1 MTNEQND
8 SPFVQYKVQYGYPYP
23 TDFYNPVPAYPF
35 AAACRR
41 MLGKTGL
48 APLRAAVDIY
58 YNYTGQAGACYKFD
72 LVVHEATRHWRRKGK
87 YLTRFGSDRN
97 THAAHHAQYADSTL
111 VDSVRRIKEKQ
122 DKLTFSLEEAWG
134 YQTCTEVY
142 QPMPTDGVTDFEVAY
157 TPNQTE
163 YYEYCW
169 KQYQVQP
176 RPDWEELTFM
186 GSSIQSGSNIYLSSG
201 QLDPWRAA
209 GIQTK
214 PQGSSNSIIVR
225 IIENGAHHLD
235 LRASHPNDPPSVV
248 RVRREEKAVIR
259 EWIKEWHAKSDQ

>member
-1 MTNEQND
+1 
-8 SPFVQYKVQYGYPYP
+8 
-23 TDFYNPVPAYPF
+23 
-35 AAACRR
+35 
-41 MLGKTGL
+41 MLEKQTGL
-48 APLRAAVDIY
+48 AALRAAVDIY
-58 YNYTGQAGACYKFD
+58 YNYTGQAGACYKYD

-87 YLTRFGSDRN
+87 YLSRFGSDPSTN
-97 THAAHHAQYADSTL
+97 AAHHGRYADSSL
-111 VDSVRRIKEKQ
+111 VYSVRRIEEKQ
-122 DKLTFSLEEAWG
+122 IKSTISLEEAWG

-157 TPNQTE
+157 TPNKTA

-169 KQYQVQP
+169 NQYQVQP
-176 RPDWEELTFM
+176 RADWEELTFM

-214 PQGSSNSIIVR
+214 PNGSPDSIIVR

-235 LRASHPNDPPSVV
+235 LRASHPDDPPSVV
-248 RVRREEKAVIR
+248 RVRSEEKLAMGV
-259 EWIKEWHAKSDQ
+259 WIKEWRAKSGQ

>member
-1 MTNEQND
+1 
-8 SPFVQYKVQYGYPYP
+8 
-23 TDFYNPVPAYPF
+23 
-35 AAACRR
+35 
-41 MLGKTGL
+41 MLGKETGL
-48 APLRAAVDIY
+48 AALRAAVDIF
-58 YNYTGQAGACYKFD
+58 YNYTGQAGACYNYES
-72 LVVHEATRHWRRKGK
+72 VVHEATRHWRRKGK
-87 YLTRFGSDRN
+87 YVTRFGSDLN
-97 THAAHHAQYADSTL
+97 THAAHHDQNADLIL
-111 VDSVRRIKEKQ
+111 VDSVRRINEKQ
-122 DKLTFSLEEAWG
+122 NKLTLEEAWG

-157 TPNQTE
+157 TPNKTE
-163 YYEYCW
+163 YYESCW
-169 KQYQVQP
+169 NRYHVRP

-214 PQGSSNSIIVR
+214 PKGSPDSIIVR

-248 RVRREEKAVIR
+248 RVRREEKVGIR
-259 EWIKEWHAKSDQ
+259 KWMVEWRAKNDQ

>member
-1 MTNEQND
+1 
-8 SPFVQYKVQYGYPYP
+8 
-23 TDFYNPVPAYPF
+23 
-35 AAACRR
+35 
-41 MLGKTGL
+41 MLEKQTGL
-48 APLRAAVDIY
+48 AALRAAVDIY
-58 YNYTGQAGACYKFD
+58 YNYTGQAGACYKYD
-72 LVVHEATRHWRRKGK
+72 QVVHEATRHWRRKGK
-87 YLTRFGSDRN
+87 YLSRFGSDRTTN
-97 THAAHHAQYADSTL
+97 AVHHGLDADSSL

-122 DKLTFSLEEAWG
+122 IKLTISLEEAWG

-157 TPNQTE
+157 TPNKTA

-169 KQYQVQP
+169 SQYQVQP

-201 QLDPWRAA
+201 QLDPWRAS

-214 PQGSSNSIIVR
+214 PKGSPDSIIVR

-235 LRASHPNDPPSVV
+235 LRASHPDDPPSVV
-248 RVRREEKAVIR
+248 RVRSEEKLAMGV
-259 EWIKEWHAKSDQ
+259 WIKEWRAKSGQ